1 MKLLLPFIG
10 NTQRKW
16 QVSVEHIFFKPR
28 FNNSKSIIHITLLI
42 EGKKRNPRD
51 LPENKLRLYFKR
63 NSMEC
68 GFVMQISTILSI
80 LWLYN
85 KNELQ
90 NKVDSQNECN
100 NLYLLVLE
108 NEFEIGIN
116 KITNLYVVEK
126 SKEGIGFR

>member
-1 MKLLLPFIG
+1 
-10 NTQRKW
+10 
-16 QVSVEHIFFKPR
+16 
-28 FNNSKSIIHITLLI
+28 
-42 EGKKRNPRD
+42 
-51 LPENKLRLYFKR
+51 
-63 NSMEC
+63 MEC